1 MDISKAVQVYPSQR
15 QMTWQAME
23 LYGFIHFGMN
33 TMTDREWG
41 LGHEDPNLFDP
52 KELNCLKWAKT
63 MKSAGMKG
71 AILTCKHHDGFCL
84 WPSAYSKHTVASSLW
99 KDGQGNVVK
108 EFADACR
115 QTGLKFGVYL
125 SPWDRTEATYGE
137 GKSYDDFYVNQL
149 TELLTQ
155 YGEIFEVWFD
165 GANGEGDNG
174 KQQVYDWDRYY
185 EVIRRLQPQA
195 VIAVCGPDVRWVG
208 NEAGQTRKNE
218 WSVVP
223 VALRNAEKIAKDSQ
237 QVDDGLFSQ
246 KVSSVDEDLGSR
258 TALENYTGQ
267 LVWYPAEV
275 NTSIRPGWFYHQNED
290 QKVRSSN
297 ELFELYRRSVG
308 GNGTFLLNLPPTPAG
323 QLADPDKK
331 VLAELGRMIE
341 EIKTNQPELQGE
353 LVFSSSCE
361 VVDPVEF
368 QIQKEQKKSS
378 WKPAADDS
386 TPMMTLSWQTAKTLN
401 TLILQE
407 DISVSQRVEG
417 CNISY
422 LTEEGYQPLAKIES
436 IGYKRIIDF
445 EKITTTQI
453 KLEFVA
459 YREYP
464 TLSGLYALL
473 VNK

>member
-1 MDISKAVQVYPSQR
+1 M
-15 QMTWQAME
+15 
-23 LYGFIHFGMN
+23 
-33 TMTDREWG
+33 
-41 LGHEDPNLFDP
+41 
-52 KELNCLKWAKT
+52 
-63 MKSAGMKG
+63 
-71 AILTCKHHDGFCL
+71 
-84 WPSAYSKHTVASSLW
+84 
-99 KDGQGNVVK
+99 
-108 EFADACR
+108 
-115 QTGLKFGVYL
+115 
-125 SPWDRTEATYGE
+125 
-137 GKSYDDFYVNQL
+137 
-149 TELLTQ
+149 
-155 YGEIFEVWFD
+155 
-165 GANGEGDNG
+165 
-174 KQQVYDWDRYY
+174 
-185 EVIRRLQPQA
+185 
-195 VIAVCGPDVRWVG
+195 
-208 NEAGQTRKNE
+208 
-218 WSVVP
+218 
-223 VALRNAEKIAKDSQ
+223 
-237 QVDDGLFSQ
+237 FSQ

>member
-23 LYGFIHFGMN
+23 FYGFIHFGMN

-52 KELNCLKWAKT
+52 KELNCLEWAKT

-99 KDGQGNVVK
+99 KDGQGDVVK

-115 QTGLKFGVYL
+115 QTGLKFGIYL

-149 TELLTQ
+149 IELLTQ

-223 VALRNAEKIAKDSQ
+223 VTLRNAEKIAKDSQ

>member
-1 MDISKAVQVYPSQR
+1 
-15 QMTWQAME
+15 MTWQAME
-23 LYGFIHFGMN
+23 FYGFIHFGMN

-52 KELNCLKWAKT
+52 KELNCLEWAKT

-99 KDGQGNVVK
+99 KDGQGDVVK

-115 QTGLKFGVYL
+115 QTGLKFGIYL

-223 VALRNAEKIAKDSQ
+223 VTLRNAEKIAKDSQ